1 VRSWKIR
8 ILLLLVGLAV
18 GLVGLFAWSFEQEY
32 GSGANFGLE
41 SRDGTVVVY
50 DVDEQA
56 GTESPV
62 FQGSAQQAQA
72 YMERR
77 RAEGESFVI
86 PGLIV
91 ALGAVLVLPASSHS
105 EGCGTSPDRR
115 IGPTAGTQRHAPSPN
130 S

>member
-1 VRSWKIR
+1 V
-8 ILLLLVGLAV
+8 LVGLAV

-32 GSGANFGLE
+32 GSGTNFAIE
-41 SRDGTVVVY
+41 NRDGTLVVY

-62 FQGSAQQAQA
+62 FEGPAQEAHA
-72 YMERR
+72 YIERR

-91 ALGAVLVLPASSHS
+91 ALGAVLVVAGLLPF
-105 EGCGTSPDRR
+105 RR
-115 IGPTAGTQRHAPSPN
+115 VWGES
-130 S
+130 